1 MKTTLIP
8 PLVFLLC
15 LIAMVGLTMN
25 FTQFAFLPTPWNYTG
40 FFLFFGGLAMVGT
53 GLRKFNALAT
63 EIHTFKSPKKL
74 VTNGLFRYS
83 RNPIYLGFTLAL
95 LGAATVLGNG
105 MAYAGAGLFF
115 LTAHFWYIPFEE
127 KNMTAVFGTAY
138 LEYKKK
144 VRRWV

>member
-1 MKTTLIP
+1 MKITLIP

-25 FTQFAFLPTPWNYTG
+25 FTQFAFLPTTWNYMG

-63 EIHTFKSPKKL
+63 EIHTFKHPKKL
-74 VTNGLFRYS
+74 VTEGLFRYS

-105 MAYAGAGLFF
+105 ATYTSAGLFF
-115 LTAHFWYIPFEE
+115 FTAHFWYIPFEE
-127 KNMTAVFGTAY
+127 KNMAAEFGTAY

-144 VRRWV
+144 VHRWV

>member
-1 MKTTLIP
+1 MSSCYGGTY
-8 PLVFLLC
+8 
-15 LIAMVGLTMN
+15 N
-25 FTQFAFLPTPWNYTG
+25 DFTQFAFLPTPWNYTG

-63 EIHTFKSPKKL
+63 EIHTFKRPKKL
-74 VTNGLFRYS
+74 VTVVCFATVETYLSWVYS
-83 RNPIYLGFTLAL
+83 RSI
-95 LGAATVLGNG
+95 GAAQYLA
-105 MAYAGAGLFF
+105 MAWPTGVGLFF

>member
-1 MKTTLIP
+1 MSS
-8 PLVFLLC
+8 C
-15 LIAMVGLTMN
+15 YGGLTMT
-25 FTQFAFLPTPWNYTG
+25 FTQFSFLPTPWNYTG

-63 EIHTFKSPKKL
+63 EIHTFKRPKKL
-74 VTNGLFRYS
+74 VTEGLFRYS

-105 MAYAGAGLFF
+105 MAYLGVGLFF

-127 KNMTAVFGTAY
+127 KNILLYLGQPIWNIKRRCVVGFEVLLKVF
-138 LEYKKK
+138 LS
-144 VRRWV
+144 

>member
-1 MKTTLIP
+1 MSSCYGGAYNDFYAICLSSH
-8 PLVFLLC
+8 PLELH
-15 LIAMVGLTMN
+15 G
-25 FTQFAFLPTPWNYTG
+25 
-40 FFLFFGGLAMVGT
+40 FLFVFWGLSDGGT

-63 EIHTFKSPKKL
+63 EIHTFKRPKKL
-74 VTNGLFRYS
+74 VTEGLFRYS

-105 MAYAGAGLFF
+105 VAYTSAGLFF
-115 LTAHFWYIPFEE
+115 FTAHFWYIPFEE
-127 KNMTAVFGTAY
+127 KNMAAEFGTAY